1 MIYLEGFILKK
12 LLMLLWKLALP
23 KSESKL
29 AVLKLAEELMLQS
42 LILIKDRIG
51 RHKLRQG
58 FCVAALRPNSFFGK
72 PILFFLF
79 FVTYSFSK
87 NLSIVDL

>member
-29 AVLKLAEELMLQS
+29 AVLKLTEELMLQS

-51 RHKLRQG
+51 RLETQAG
-58 FCVAALRPNSFFGK
+58 FLCCSPE
-72 PILFFLF
+72 
-79 FVTYSFSK
+79 T
-87 NLSIVDL
+87 